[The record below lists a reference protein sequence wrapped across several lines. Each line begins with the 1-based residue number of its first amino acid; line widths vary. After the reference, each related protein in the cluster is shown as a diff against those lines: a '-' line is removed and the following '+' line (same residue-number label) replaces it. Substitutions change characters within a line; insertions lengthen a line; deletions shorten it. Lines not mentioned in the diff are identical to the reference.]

1 MRPRAPEHVVFV
13 ALSASVEPGKETQ
26 EVLRRIGFRHGAY
39 HFDKRD
45 CERHNVDYIFRNI
58 QYAYTG
64 HIFRDLDWLI
74 PADMQKASDESW
86 IWCELARMPVA
97 VIQEYDRT
105 VLGNPHCLNIPR
117 SQAVSFISLGF
128 CEMPFVQ

>member
-1 MRPRAPEHVVFV
+1 MSGVQISVSYTATYGLCARAPEHVVFI

-64 HIFRDLDWLI
+64 HLFRDLDWLT
-74 PADMQKASDESW
+74 PADMQKASD
-86 IWCELARMPVA
+86 A
-97 VIQEYDRT
+97 VK
-105 VLGNPHCLNIPR
+105 CLLYSNSVETPPCHFGLI
-117 SQAVSFISLGF
+117 
-128 CEMPFVQ
+128 